1 MKNPLLLIVLT
12 TFLLLNVP
20 VFSDSK
26 YKAYKGEQRQSG
38 DTNYGSANISKPG
51 QVRLL
56 PFDPSR
62 GEEVAQEI
70 KEDIIERRDD
80 RREYGF

>member
-1 MKNPLLLIVLT
+1 MKKPLLLTVLA
-12 TFLLLNVP
+12 TFLLLNTP

-26 YKAYKGEQRQSG
+26 NKAYKDEQRQ
-38 DTNYGSANISKPG
+38 TNYGKANISKPG

-62 GEEVAQEI
+62 GEEVAEEI